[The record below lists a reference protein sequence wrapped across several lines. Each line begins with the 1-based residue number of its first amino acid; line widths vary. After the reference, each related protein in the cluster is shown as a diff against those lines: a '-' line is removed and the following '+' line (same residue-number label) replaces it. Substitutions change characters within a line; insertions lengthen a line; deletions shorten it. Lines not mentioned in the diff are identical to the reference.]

1 MSDYMKDLDF
11 NKVKVGIRLPLA
23 IGIGLIVVEYIL
35 LTIVTLG
42 FPYLANE
49 LNLGINIHGIIGVLN
64 LLIVLLFFAPLFIW
78 TGYRVAERYKG
89 DLLEAGVTA
98 SIVAMSLVILKFM
111 LSTLLYL
118 VAVVADI
125 TTLSLLLTK
134 ISLEGILTSIISSNG
149 GLPTGPAVQLILG
162 TFCCFG
168 RLIISGAVNFLVG
181 GIGGYFGGGER
192 K

>member
-1 MSDYMKDLDF
+1 MSDNMKDLDF
-11 NKVKVGIRLPLA
+11 NKVKVGIRLPLV
-23 IGIGLIVVEYIL
+23 IGIGLILAEYIL

-42 FPYLANE
+42 LPFVANE
-49 LNLGINIHGIIGVLN
+49 FSLEINVHGIIGVLN
-64 LLIVLLFFAPLFIW
+64 LIIVLLFFAPLFVW

-98 SIVAMSLVILKFM
+98 SIVAMSLVALKFM
-111 LSTLLYL
+111 LSTFLYL
-118 VAVVADI
+118 VAMVADI

-149 GLPTGPAVQLILG
+149 GVPSGPVVQLVLG

-168 RLIISGAVNFLVG
+168 RLVISGAVNFLVG

-192 K
+192 E

>member
-1 MSDYMKDLDF
+1 MSDNMKDLDF
-11 NKVKVGIRLPLA
+11 NKVKVGIRLPLV
-23 IGIGLIVVEYIL
+23 IGIGLILAEYIL

-42 FPYLANE
+42 LPFVANE
-49 LNLGINIHGIIGVLN
+49 FDLGLNVHGIIGVLN
-64 LLIVLLFFAPLFIW
+64 LIIVLLFFAPLFVW

-98 SIVAMSLVILKFM
+98 SIVAMSLVALKFM
-111 LSTLLYL
+111 LSTFLYL
-118 VAVVADI
+118 VAMIADI

-149 GLPTGPAVQLILG
+149 GVPSGPVVQLVLG

-168 RLIISGAVNFLVG
+168 RLILSGAVNFLVG